1 MDVNMRK
8 TVIFAALNSYCA
20 SELFQL
26 YIYIYIWTHT
36 HHKFAFLQ
44 WSLTGMRSGTRI
56 LIAHYYYYYYYQ
68 FFFSFLFSQWQEEV
82 GVVRLKN
89 RDGDRRWLALTSR
102 DKAIKGRGSRCCV
115 YSNIRELAGKQGD
128 YEKAQQ
134 LHSATW
140 SLSRTEEL
148 RCSQPGSR
156 KGLALLRPTA
166 ARFQPCSASVQPHR
180 QLKISFRIISLKK
193 TVAEKRRRRKVK
205 KPERLQS
212 VLNWKERDRLGWTF
226 FV

>member
-1 MDVNMRK
+1 MD
-8 TVIFAALNSYCA
+8 
-20 SELFQL
+20 
-26 YIYIYIWTHT
+26 THT
-36 HHKFAFLQ
+36 PQVCLPSVESDRNEVRHTDPHCTL
-44 WSLTGMRSGTRI
+44 L
-56 LIAHYYYYYYYQ
+56 LLLLLPV
-68 FFFSFLFSQWQEEV
+68 FFSFLFSQWQEEV

-180 QLKISFRIISLKK
+180 QLKISFRIIS
-193 TVAEKRRRRKVK
+193 
-205 KPERLQS
+205 
-212 VLNWKERDRLGWTF
+212 
-226 FV
+226 